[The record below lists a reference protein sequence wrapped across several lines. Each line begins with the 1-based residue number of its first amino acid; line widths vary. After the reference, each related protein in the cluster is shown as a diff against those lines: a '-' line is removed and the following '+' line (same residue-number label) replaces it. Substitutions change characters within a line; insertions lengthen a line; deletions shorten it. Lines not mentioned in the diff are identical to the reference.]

1 MEGFGFTGL
10 MDKLGISRRLITA
23 GSNKGMLDPFS
34 KENPKQVEMVQ
45 SMLDQIHQQFITV
58 VKAGRGSRL
67 KENAELFSGRVW
79 NGEQAVQLGLADGF
93 GSVDS
98 VARDIFKAPDVLD
111 YTLKENFAER
121 VAKKF
126 GAEMGA
132 SMGQALMKDASLK

>member
-1 MEGFGFTGL
+1 
-10 MDKLGISRRLITA
+10 
-23 GSNKGMLDPFS
+23 
-34 KENPKQVEMVQ
+34 VQ
-45 SMLDQIHQQFITV
+45 SMLNEIHQQFIEV
-58 VKAGRGSRL
+58 VKAGRGTRL
-67 KENAELFSGRVW
+67 KDNAELFSGRVW
-79 NGEQAVQLGLADGF
+79 NGAQAVELGLADGF

-98 VARDIFKAPDVLD
+98 VARDLLKAPDILD